1 MSVEIVVCSVT
12 LRRKKVNSRQRR
24 ACLRNSLLINPFT
37 VISSYFFNH
46 HFEGPVLYP
55 GVSYGLG
62 STGGAGLGR
71 LPAWGSDLFRTY
83 LVSFEQQA
91 RKPGGR
97 NY

>member
-1 MSVEIVVCSVT
+1 MSVEIVVFSVT

-62 STGGAGLGR
+62 STGGA
-71 LPAWGSDLFRTY
+71 ATSKKTWGKKL
-83 LVSFEQQA
+83 L
-91 RKPGGR
+91 KGGKSET
-97 NY
+97 NSKLL